1 LLVFVD
7 GYSMKRREFITLA
20 GSAAVASVG
29 AIPDV
34 TGQSPSTEEA
44 VMAWP
49 ITISPAWFDPSTAPP
64 QITPFGILYAIH
76 DALVRPLPGQRMGN
90 SLGESWSES
99 PDGLTYEFKL
109 RQGLKFHNG
118 DAVTSEDVKFSFERY
133 KGAGAGELNARVR
146 NVEIIDPLTVRF
158 VLKEPWPDFMTFYG
172 TTATAAG
179 IIVPKRYLTQV
190 GDEGFRKQPIGVGP
204 YKFVRHTPGVE
215 VVLEANPGYWRQ
227 VPSVKRLIMRS
238 VSEGTTRVAM
248 LKTGEADM
256 AFLLDGPDAESVT
269 RDGRLALAAT
279 RHASAM
285 WIEFADQWDPKSP
298 WHDRRVRLAVN
309 HALDRR
315 MISETACLAYCPA
328 LGIIVPPVMDF
339 ALQVEPPRY
348 DPEKAKQLLA
358 EAGYPT
364 GFDAGDFTPLT
375 GFSTAGEAAVNYLTA
390 VGIRVKMR
398 TMERAAFYAAWQE
411 KKLRGLFLTAAG
423 NSGNAATRI
432 EAFVYSKGS
441 HAYGGYPDIDEL
453 FQQQA
458 HERDPAKRE
467 AVLHRIQQ
475 LTIDR
480 VMFAPIWSTRVLI
493 GIGPRVAEHTINL
506 VPMSIW
512 PSYEDMRL
520 KSP

>member
-1 LLVFVD
+1 
-7 GYSMKRREFITLA
+7 
-20 GSAAVASVG
+20 
-29 AIPDV
+29 
-34 TGQSPSTEEA
+34 
-44 VMAWP
+44 
-49 ITISPAWFDPSTAPP
+49 
-64 QITPFGILYAIH
+64 
-76 DALVRPLPGQRMGN
+76 
-90 SLGESWSES
+90 
-99 PDGLTYEFKL
+99 
-109 RQGLKFHNG
+109 
-118 DAVTSEDVKFSFERY
+118 
-133 KGAGAGELNARVR
+133 
-146 NVEIIDPLTVRF
+146 
-158 VLKEPWPDFMTFYG
+158 
-172 TTATAAG
+172 
-179 IIVPKRYLTQV
+179 
-190 GDEGFRKQPIGVGP
+190 
-204 YKFVRHTPGVE
+204 
-215 VVLEANPGYWRQ
+215 

-256 AFLLDGPDAESVT
+256 AFLLEGPDAESVT
-269 RDGRLALAAT
+269 RDRRLALAAT

-285 WIEFADQWDPKSP
+285 WIEFADQWNPKSP

-315 MISETACLAYCPA
+315 TISETACLGYCPA

-348 DPEKAKQLLA
+348 DPQQAKQLLA

-375 GFSTAGEAAVNYLTA
+375 GFSTAGEAAVNYLNA

-423 NSGNAATRI
+423 NSGNAATRV
-432 EAFVYSKGS
+432 EAFIYSKGS

-453 FQQQA
+453 FEQQA
-458 HERDPAKRE
+458 RERDPAKRE
-467 AVLHRIQQ
+467 ALLHHIQQ

-493 GIGPRVAEHTINL
+493 GIGPRVADHTINL
-506 VPMSIW
+506 VPLSIW

-520 KSP
+520 KRQ

>member
-1 LLVFVD
+1 
-7 GYSMKRREFITLA
+7 
-20 GSAAVASVG
+20 
-29 AIPDV
+29 
-34 TGQSPSTEEA
+34 
-44 VMAWP
+44 
-49 ITISPAWFDPSTAPP
+49 
-64 QITPFGILYAIH
+64 
-76 DALVRPLPGQRMGN
+76 
-90 SLGESWSES
+90 
-99 PDGLTYEFKL
+99 
-109 RQGLKFHNG
+109 
-118 DAVTSEDVKFSFERY
+118 
-133 KGAGAGELNARVR
+133 
-146 NVEIIDPLTVRF
+146 
-158 VLKEPWPDFMTFYG
+158 
-172 TTATAAG
+172 
-179 IIVPKRYLTQV
+179 
-190 GDEGFRKQPIGVGP
+190 
-204 YKFVRHTPGVE
+204 VE

-227 VPSVKRLIMRS
+227 APSVKRLVMRS

-248 LKTGEADM
+248 LKKGEADM
-256 AFLLDGPDAESVT
+256 AFLLEGPDAESVT

-285 WIEFADQWDPKSP
+285 WIEFADQWDPRSP

-309 HALDRR
+309 HALDRQ
-315 MISETACLAYCPA
+315 MISETACLGYCPA

-348 DPEKAKQLLA
+348 DPEKAKRLLT

-375 GFSTAGEAAVNYLTA
+375 GFSTAGEAAVNYLNA

-411 KKLRGLFLTAAG
+411 KKLHGLFLTAAG

-458 HERDPAKRE
+458 RERDPVKRE
-467 AVLHRIQQ
+467 ALLQKIQQ

-493 GIGPRVAEHTINL
+493 GIGPRVADHTINL

-520 KSP
+520 KSQ

>member
-1 LLVFVD
+1 
-7 GYSMKRREFITLA
+7 MKRRKFITLA
-20 GSAAVASVG
+20 GFAAVASTAVVR
-29 AIPDV
+29 DV
-34 TGQSPSTEEA
+34 AGQPSSAAEA

-133 KGAGAGELNARVR
+133 RGAGAGELNARVR
-146 NVEIIDPLTVRF
+146 NVEIIDPLTVLF

-179 IIVPKRYLTQV
+179 IVVPKRYLTQV

-256 AFLLDGPDAESVT
+256 AFLLDGP
-269 RDGRLALAAT
+269 
-279 RHASAM
+279 
-285 WIEFADQWDPKSP
+285 
-298 WHDRRVRLAVN
+298 
-309 HALDRR
+309 

-375 GFSTAGEAAVNYLTA
+375 GFSTAGEAAVNY
-390 VGIRVKMR
+390 
-398 TMERAAFYAAWQE
+398 
-411 KKLRGLFLTAAG
+411 
-423 NSGNAATRI
+423 
-432 EAFVYSKGS
+432 
-441 HAYGGYPDIDEL
+441 
-453 FQQQA
+453 
-458 HERDPAKRE
+458 
-467 AVLHRIQQ
+467 
-475 LTIDR
+475 
-480 VMFAPIWSTRVLI
+480 
-493 GIGPRVAEHTINL
+493 
-506 VPMSIW
+506 
-512 PSYEDMRL
+512 
-520 KSP
+520 